1 MSMERAVGGLR
12 GQGIS
17 TRNGGAPVIL
27 QLRNAGYDGGPQ
39 NIAGTADANGVL
51 VDQGGVA
58 ATRFDTRKMDDL
70 LMIVVFSMDIVL
82 RTGSCEIRE

>member
-1 MSMERAVGGLR
+1 MGTL
-12 GQGIS
+12 
-17 TRNGGAPVIL
+17 NGGAPVIL
-27 QLRNAGYDGGPQ
+27 QLRGAGYEGGPQ
-39 NIAGTADANGVL
+39 NIAGTAHADGVL

-82 RTGSCEIRE
+82 RTGSCEVRE